1 MMMSKQPGNRTT
13 HGKKHNLLHIV
24 ELSIMQQQSTKND
37 TSTSTDTFVIGVGL
51 STSQIHMRDGR
62 DSASFYFLFSFRL
75 LVFSFCFD
83 HIWKRCRT
91 TKALQPISAFI
102 WIRCRTTKALQPISA
117 FIWIRC
123 RTTKALQFF
132 NFASFLFSYTI
143 IVSRTLDLVIRT
155 DTLKFV

>member
-102 WIRCRTTKALQPISA
+102 WIRCRTTKALQ
-117 FIWIRC
+117 
-123 RTTKALQFF
+123 FF